1 MLKIREDIKIKP
13 AIPTF
18 SAIIMLYLMLAFFDS
33 TSSLIM
39 LGFFVLLALFSSTLS
54 VIIYNSLPLIINFS
68 ERLINILQSFV
79 IGMFTAVSIYY
90 TIQKPFFMKE
100 AMINLLILT
109 LIVIGCS
116 YIVLGLINTGFPK
129 LLRQSNIFTGFVS
142 IILSVIT
149 TVVPALGYLFLI
161 IILCTLMV
169 LNKVLGEF
177 L

>member
-90 TIQKPFFMKE
+90 AIQKPFFMKE

-116 YIVLGLINTGFPK
+116 YIVFGLINTGFPK
-129 LLRQSNIFTGFVS
+129 LFRQSNIFTGFVS